1 MFAAQVARMGF
12 RWKVGRGDKV
22 RFCEDQWL
30 GSSSLAIQ
38 YWELYCIVNEQ
49 NRTIAEL
56 WDGHNLKCTFRRIV
70 DIRLFNLWEEVLSI
84 AASLELNNE
93 DDEPVWQYNSLGVY
107 SSQSLYRVINF
118 RVVLPMFVPV
128 VWKLRVPP
136 RIHFFLWLLSNDKLL
151 IRNNLE
157 KRRKV
162 EDAT

>member
-1 MFAAQVARMGF
+1 
-12 RWKVGRGDKV
+12 
-22 RFCEDQWL
+22 
-30 GSSSLAIQ
+30 
-38 YWELYCIVNEQ
+38 
-49 NRTIAEL
+49 
-56 WDGHNLKCTFRRIV
+56 
-70 DIRLFNLWEEVLSI
+70 LWEEVLSI

-162 EDAT
+162 EDVT